1 MLFCLRMMPDMR
13 QSFQNMPNK
22 DIPNKDIPNKD
33 IPNKDIGNYHKTTIN
48 FYGSDIAPL
57 RNNSSKS
64 LAGTGLL
71 NK

>member
-1 MLFCLRMMPDMR
+1 MLFCLRMMSDMR
-13 QSFQNMPNK
+13 QSFQNM
-22 DIPNKDIPNKD
+22 PNKD

-71 NK
+71 NR

>member
-1 MLFCLRMMPDMR
+1 MPDMR
-13 QSFQNMPNK
+13 QSFQNMPN
-22 DIPNKDIPNKD
+22 NN
-33 IPNKDIGNYHKTTIN
+33 IPNKDIGNYHKTTIK

-71 NK
+71 NR

>member
-13 QSFQNMPNK
+13 QSFQNM
-22 DIPNKDIPNKD
+22 PNKD

>member
-1 MLFCLRMMPDMR
+1 MLFCLRMMSDMR

-22 DIPNKDIPNKD
+22 DIS
-33 IPNKDIGNYHKTTIN
+33 NKDIGNYHKTTIN

-71 NK
+71 NR

>member
-1 MLFCLRMMPDMR
+1 MLFCLRMMSDMR
-13 QSFQNMPNK
+13 QLFQNM
-22 DIPNKDIPNKD
+22 
-33 IPNKDIGNYHKTTIN
+33 PNKDIGNYHKTTIN

-71 NK
+71 NR

>member
-13 QSFQNMPNK
+13 QSFQNM
-22 DIPNKDIPNKD
+22 PNKD

-71 NK
+71 NR

>member
-13 QSFQNMPNK
+13 QSFQNM
-22 DIPNKDIPNKD
+22 PNKD

-71 NK
+71 N

>member
-1 MLFCLRMMPDMR
+1 MPDMR
-13 QSFQNMPNK
+13 QSFQNMPNNN
-22 DIPNKDIPNKD
+22 IPSKY
-33 IPNKDIGNYHKTTIN
+33 IGSYHKTTIK

-71 NK
+71 NR